1 MTQEINVLKSKLGY
15 DIKDDLLKEALTHR
29 SYINE
34 LKTTEISHNERLE
47 FMGDAVLELVVT
59 EFLFNKYEDMPE
71 GVLTSY
77 RAALVKTESLAV
89 ESRRLELGQYIFM
102 SKGEEQT
109 GGRDR
114 TYILANTFEA
124 IIGAIFLS
132 TGYQDC
138 KKFIEENICYKIESI
153 VENRSDIDA
162 KSKLQEISQEF
173 TKITPIYELSGSNG
187 PDHDKIFEM
196 KVNIGDYEFGKGE
209 GKSKQE
215 AQQNAA
221 EEALKNWNILYRK
234 YFAKK

>member
-1 MTQEINVLKSKLGY
+1 MNQEINTLKTKLGY
-15 DIKDDLLKEALTHR
+15 DIRPELLQEALTHR

-34 LKTTEISHNERLE
+34 LKSEELSHNERLE

-59 EFLFNKYEDMPE
+59 EFLYNKYIDMPE

-77 RAALVKTESLAV
+77 RAALVKTDSLAE
-89 ESRRLELGQYIFM
+89 ESRRLGIGQYIFM

-124 IIGAIFLS
+124 IIGSIFLS
-132 TGYQDC
+132 TGYDDC
-138 KKFIEENICYKIESI
+138 KKFIIENICYKIDGI
-153 VENRSDIDA
+153 AENRSDIDA

-173 TKITPIYELSGSNG
+173 TKITPSYELSNSAG
-187 PDHDKIFEM
+187 PDHDKVFEM
-196 KVNIGDYEFGKGE
+196 TVMIGDFEFGKGA

-215 AQQNAA
+215 AQQKAA
-221 EEALKNWNILYRK
+221 EMALKNWDNLYRK
-234 YFAKK
+234 YFAK